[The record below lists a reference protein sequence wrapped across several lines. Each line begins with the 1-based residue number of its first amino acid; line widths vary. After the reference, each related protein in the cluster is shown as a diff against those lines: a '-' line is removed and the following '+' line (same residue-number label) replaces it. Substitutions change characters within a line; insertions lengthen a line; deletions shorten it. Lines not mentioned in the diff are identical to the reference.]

1 MAVIDLLNLQPT
13 VISRDLRDKYILL
26 AGKPKVG
33 KTEFCTLIPHS
44 LIFAFEK
51 GTNAKPNAFVQPI
64 QTWSDFKLAIRQL
77 ENVQLQ
83 QKFQTICIDTVAI
96 AYQLCEDFICAQN
109 GVMKIGDIPYGAGYK
124 ALSKEFE
131 GALRKIT
138 MLGYGLV
145 LTSHLRERI
154 EKDKNGNEVYAG
166 VPDLN
171 DRCLGIVNGL
181 VDIIGVIVQDWNEKN
196 ESERWLITRA
206 TPTIAAGTRFKY
218 LAPKIPFGYENFV
231 QALGEAIDKEAEN
244 GATVVDKVEIVEEKK
259 KSYEECREEALI
271 LWNKLCMNQDGTLNE
286 ENEHRVLKRI
296 QMIFGRPIRLSEIT
310 EDQVDLYE
318 LVLTDMKEL
327 LNN

>member
-1 MAVIDLLNLQPT
+1 MAVIDLMNLQPT

-51 GTNAKPNAFVQPI
+51 GTNAKPNVFVQEI

-77 ENVQLQ
+77 DNPQLK
-83 QKFQTICIDTVAI
+83 QKFQTVCIDTIAI
-96 AYQLCEDFICAQN
+96 AYQLCEDFICSQN

-124 ALSKEFE
+124 SLSKEFE
-131 GALRKIT
+131 SALRKIT

-145 LTSHLRERI
+145 LTCHLKERV
-154 EKDKNGNEVYAG
+154 EKDRNGNEVYTGA
-166 VPDLN
+166 PDLN

-181 VDIIGVIVQDWNEKN
+181 VDIIGVIVQDWNENN

-218 LAPKIPFGYENFV
+218 LAPKIPFGYDSFV
-231 QALGEAIDKEAEN
+231 KALGDAIDKEAEN
-244 GATVVDKVEIVEEKK
+244 GATVVDKKELIEENK
-259 KSYEECREEALI
+259 KSYEQCREEALE
-271 LWNKLCMNQDGTLNE
+271 LWKKLCLNEDGTLNE
-286 ENEHRVLKRI
+286 EKEHRVLKRI
-296 QMIFGRPIRLSEIT
+296 QMIFGRPIKLSEIT